1 MATVRSFIAVN
12 LTDEV
17 RASLARVEEELRR
30 TGANVRWVASQ
41 NFHLTLVF
49 LGYVDQDKLGE
60 IAAAIRTAVAG
71 IKPFDIE
78 FVGVGGL
85 PSPSRPRVV
94 YVGVKDEQGGLTKL
108 NAKISAAMKAFDVKI
123 EDRKY
128 VPHMT
133 LGRVASPQN
142 MPALIEAFKK
152 LANRDCGILHVASVE
167 LMLSDLSP
175 SGPVYTVAAK
185 VELV

>member
-17 RASLARVEEELRR
+17 RASLARAEEDLRR
-30 TGANVRWVASQ
+30 TGANVRWVAPH

-49 LGYVDQDKLGE
+49 LGYVEQDKLGE
-60 IAAAIRTAVAG
+60 IAATMRSAVAE

-78 FVGVGGL
+78 FAGVGGL
-85 PSPSRPRVV
+85 PSPTRPRVV
-94 YVGVKDEQGGLTKL
+94 YVGIKDETAGLTKL
-108 NAKISAAMKAFDVKI
+108 NEKLAAAMAPFDVKI

-128 VPHMT
+128 IPHMT
-133 LGRVASPQN
+133 LGRVASPKN
-142 MPALIEAFKK
+142 MEALVEGFKK
-152 LANRDCGILHVASVE
+152 LADREFGILHVGSVE
-167 LMLSDLSP
+167 LMLSDLKP

-185 VELV
+185 VELT